1 MRAPAPVP
9 AAARRTRAS
18 MERAAQELER
28 RRCRESA
35 GYFLQHYARTLDAAD
50 GGDKPFPAFP
60 YLEEVCAA
68 WQARENTIVEKSRQM
83 TVSWTTMAL
92 VAWTLI
98 FEPDVTTFVGSRTQT
113 EVDDGGVNSTV
124 NSLLGKVR
132 FVLDRVPAWLVTAN
146 PAVQWHETNYKLL
159 RVTAPHHNGFV
170 AGESANPQ
178 MGRGGTYTRALLD
191 EMAFNEYADA
201 AFTSLRQTTRCFWGV
216 STPNGKQNAFFR
228 LRQLA
233 AVQEGFR
240 LITLHWSKHP
250 GRDQAWY
257 LRQCAG
263 LTDEQVAQELDI
275 SYEKSQLGR
284 VYPEFDVQVH
294 VAGTPLLYDPALAL
308 KASFDFG
315 VNDPTSI
322 LFYQRRPEGALWF
335 LGEYERRR
343 MTPDMHAVLVRDY
356 LTDVLHYDRAVEN
369 IDCTGDPTGWSTS
382 LTTMSSVIQ
391 GWRDEGFE
399 IDTTGIA
406 AHRKI
411 ARIVAGRVLLKQRDP
426 IRVQVCPAK
435 CTAFVP
441 KIQTYHYPDDGLV
454 SGASLR
460 TEKPVHDSVSHACD
474 AFEYAV
480 TAETLAEQ
488 GTVDDEYFHF

>member
-1 MRAPAPVP
+1 MAVIPPALPP
-9 AAARRTRAS
+9 TAAQRRTRAAR
-18 MERAAQELER
+18 EAAAQEIER

-35 GYFLQHYARTLDAAD
+35 WYFLTHYARTLDAAD
-50 GGDKPFPAFP
+50 GGDKGFPAHP
-60 YLEEVCAA
+60 YLEEVAHA
-68 WQARENTIVEKSRQM
+68 WQSRDNTIIEKSRQM

-92 VAWTLI
+92 AAWSLV
-98 FEPDVTTFVGSRTQT
+98 FEPDATTFLGSRTQT
-113 EVDDGGVNSTV
+113 EVDDGGINSTV

-132 FVLDRVPAWLVTAN
+132 FLLDRVPPWLVSAD
-146 PAVQWHETNYKLL
+146 PAIRWHESNYKLL
-159 RVTAPHHNGFV
+159 RVTAPHHNGFL

-201 AFTSLRQTTRCFWGV
+201 AFTSLRQTTKAFYGV
-216 STPNGKQNAFFR
+216 STPNGKHNAFFR

-233 AVQEGFR
+233 AAGEGFR
-240 LITLHWSKHP
+240 LLTLHWSRHP

-263 LTDEQVAQELDI
+263 LTDEQIAQELDI

-284 VYPEFDVQVH
+284 VYPEFDVEAH
-294 VAGTPLLYDPALAL
+294 VAGTELPYDPGLPL

-315 VNDPTSI
+315 VNDPTSV

-335 LGEYERRR
+335 VGEYERRR

-356 LTDVLHYDRAVEN
+356 LTDVLHYTQPVEN
-369 IDCTGDPTGWSTS
+369 IVCTGDPTGWSA
-382 LTTMSSVIQ
+382 TMTSVIQ
-391 GWRDEGFE
+391 AWRDEGFE

-411 ARIVAGRVLLKQRDP
+411 ARIIAGRVLLKHRNPPRIQ
-426 IRVQVCPAK
+426 ICPVK
-435 CTAFVP
+435 CKAFVP
-441 KIQTYHYPDDGLV
+441 KMQTYHYPDDTQAG
-454 SGASLR
+454 GQSLKQ
-460 TEKPVHDSVSHACD
+460 EKPVHDSVSHACD

-488 GTVDDEYFHF
+488 GDVVDEYFHF